1 MAKVSVIL
9 PVYNVGEYL
18 KECLDSLI
26 NQTLKD
32 IEIICINDGSTDNSP
47 EILEQYAQKDSR
59 FIIVSQENRGQGIA
73 RNKGVEIAGGEY
85 IQFIDP
91 DDWVETDMLETLYRF
106 AENNASKV
114 VKFNYTEYNDY
125 TGMKKEHNF
134 AEFIKKKYGY
144 DLAKTPY
151 YSWKLLKDGCLYDL
165 GLNVWSSFYS
175 AEFIKENNIK
185 FAPNK
190 HAEDHLFANEARL
203 LADKVDYLDK
213 SLYFYRRRK
222 GSSVCQKTDDNFC
235 IFDNIEL
242 LKSFLI
248 EHNLYQELNDEFSKY
263 VRVVLKWHYMV
274 PEESK
279 GKYEKLCERFFSS
292 GRDYKKFL
300 KELKKQKSFIE
311 QIFSI
316 KNEYIDVIK
325 YKVITIFGVKI
336 YLKPKGRERNEEA

>member
-26 NQTLKD
+26 DQTLKD

-59 FIIVSQENRGQGIA
+59 FIIVSQENQGQGVA
-73 RNKGVEIAGGEY
+73 RNKGVEIARGEY
-85 IQFIDP
+85 IQFVDP
-91 DDWVETDMLETLYRF
+91 DDWCETDMLETLYRF
-106 AENNASKV
+106 AKDNASKV

-125 TGMKKEHNF
+125 TGRKKEQNF
-134 AEFIKKKYGY
+134 ADFIKRKYGY
-144 DLAKTPY
+144 DLAERPY
-151 YSWKLLKDGCLYDL
+151 YSWNNLKDGCLYDL

-175 AEFIKENNIK
+175 AGFIKENNIR

-190 HAEDHLFANEARL
+190 HAEDHLFANGAL
-203 LADKVDYLDK
+203 LLTDKIDYLDQ

-222 GSSVCQKTDDNFC
+222 GSSVYQKTDDNFC
-235 IFDNIEL
+235 IFDNIES
-242 LKSFLI
+242 LKRFLI
-248 EHNLYQELNDEFSKY
+248 EHNLWRELSDEFSKY
-263 VRVVLKWHYMV
+263 AREALKWHYMV
-274 PEESK
+274 PEGSK
-279 GKYEKLCERFFSS
+279 GKYEKLCKQFFSS

-300 KELKKQKSFIE
+300 KELKKQKKFMQ

-316 KNEYIDVIK
+316 KNEYADAIK
-325 YKVITIFGVKI
+325 YKVITIFGMKI
-336 YLKPKGRERNEEA
+336 YLKPKKRGKRNSV